1 MSDEARTPNAKTVR
15 SVFVR
20 AHPFSASTSHE
31 DRRAEFDRFIA
42 KVKADAL
49 REAVEEFESH
59 VGAGEFEEQT
69 CRNGTHWT
77 HAVESWDHQGPFM
90 YWLLNRADRI
100 EGEA

>member
-1 MSDEARTPNAKTVR
+1 MSSEPYTPEETILRDICV
-15 SVFVR
+15 
-20 AHPFSASTSHE
+20 TSMRM
-31 DRRAEFDRFIA
+31 DGIEFDRLIA
-42 KVKADAL
+42 KIKADAL

-90 YWLLNRADRI
+90 HWLLNRADRI
-100 EGEA
+100 ESGGGA